1 MSLLFFSHLIPKNLS
16 FNIKQKVKH
25 INKEKTFL
33 LHSYTLQNYL
43 KK

>member
-33 LHSYTLQNYL
+33 FHYS
-43 KK
+43 

>member
-1 MSLLFFSHLIPKNLS
+1 MSLLFFSQKKQKNLS

-33 LHSYTLQNYL
+33 LHYS
-43 KK
+43 